1 MEYAPTPVPAGRVYV
16 ALVAPLVTV
25 PLVTAAPTGV
35 PPLNTVKVTV
45 PAFTVP
51 DPLVTVADKENVCE
65 LGL

>member
-1 MEYAPTPVPAGRVYV
+1 VYV